1 MINNN
6 IDRLMD
12 ISKGLSEVC
21 TELTNHILELVD
33 SKGVNLTDK
42 KVFNIMDKLT
52 HDVGKLQRQT
62 HRIMDIIDE
71 EMDDLK

>member
-1 MINNN
+1 MGNKL
-6 IDRLMD
+6 DKLMD

-21 TELTNHILELVD
+21 TELTNHISELVD
-33 SKGVNLTDK
+33 SDGVNLADSR
-42 KVFNIMDKLT
+42 VFNIIDKLT

-62 HRIMDIIDE
+62 HKILDIIDE